1 MTKEDKEVLKNCW
14 VMTTDHV
21 LDEENKKLKNVI
33 EKVLEENMTAEEK
46 SSCLLCTSDAAD
58 E

>member
-46 SSCLLCTSDAAD
+46 SK
-58 E
+58 EIK